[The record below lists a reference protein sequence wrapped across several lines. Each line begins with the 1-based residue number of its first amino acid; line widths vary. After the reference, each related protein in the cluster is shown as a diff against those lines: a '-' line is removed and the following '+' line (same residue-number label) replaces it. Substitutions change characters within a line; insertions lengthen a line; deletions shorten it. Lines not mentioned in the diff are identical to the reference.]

1 MTTLKKIFNTS
12 SIFTKVSIMTSCVI
26 ILISVLSTTF
36 LVRSYSREIQNRDRL
51 LVQEGA
57 TKLFSFFQDSYNN
70 MYNQRT
76 LIHSSDHIA
85 DVLSETRDNPSD
97 VYKTENLT
105 RIMDYLT
112 SLAYSD
118 SDIADVILF
127 TADGKNAFSCS
138 SQKGRKIYVG
148 YTYNELPYIEKFRE
162 MSSSIA
168 VVYDEAPPYLTLSSP
183 KASKGTITFIMKIY
197 AQLGM
202 DTKYPLAYMMVN
214 YSPSTV
220 QAAYNDIRE
229 DSDGEYFILNSLSTV
244 VYSNDKTRMGQAY
257 NTSWIDQN
265 DILFQRTIGLSGI
278 QVIGSVSTDKLANT
292 TLLIIRN
299 AVIITGIGVLCMIII
314 VLILHRHYA
323 RKFQNLAVAMAS
335 ISTGDFSTHL
345 PVNSNDEI
353 GYLSRTF
360 NQMSH
365 TLNDYIEKTYLAETQ
380 RRTAELYAL
389 QAQINPHFLANT
401 IESIRMCSLENDDY
415 ESSEMLKELGNLF
428 RWMVQFDQDIIYVE
442 NEMEYTES
450 YLNLLKFRFSD
461 RLSVD
466 LNIPSET
473 YMLGIPR
480 FTLQPIIEN
489 AVSHG
494 SPNTRNM
501 VVSICFTI
509 ERDILT
515 VTVSDNGPGI
525 PENELRKLQDHIRG
539 SHTYKEFGVAL
550 RNIHSRITLLF
561 GEEFGLKVKSSYGQG
576 TTVTVTLPA
585 KEKKELE
592 EYVQNTHSGR

>member
-1 MTTLKKIFNTS
+1 MTLKKFFNTS
-12 SIFTKVSIMTSCVI
+12 SIFTKVSIMTSCII

-57 TKLFSFFQDSYNN
+57 AKLFSFFQDSYNN

-97 VYKTENLT
+97 VYEMESLNKITN
-105 RIMDYLT
+105 YLT
-112 SLAYSD
+112 ALAYSD
-118 SDIADVILF
+118 TDIEDVILF
-127 TADGKNAFSCS
+127 TADGENAFSYS
-138 SQKGRKIYVG
+138 SQKGRKIYFG
-148 YTYNELPYIEKFRE
+148 YAFNELPYIEKFRE
-162 MSSSIA
+162 NSSSIA
-168 VVYDEAPPYLTLSSP
+168 VIYDKDPPYLTLSSSEAP
-183 KASKGTITFIMKIY
+183 KETITFIMKIY

-214 YSPSTV
+214 YSPDTV
-220 QAAYNDIRE
+220 QAAYNDIQE
-229 DSDGEYFILNSLSTV
+229 DSDGEYYILNSLSTV
-244 VYSNDKTRMGQAY
+244 VYSNNKARMGQAY
-257 NTSWIDQN
+257 NTDWIDQN
-265 DILFQRTIGLSGI
+265 NILFHKTIGLSGI
-278 QVIGSVSTDKLANT
+278 EVIGSVSNDKLSKT
-292 TLLIIRN
+292 ILFIIRN
-299 AVIITGIGVLCMIII
+299 AVIITGIGILCMIIF

-323 RKFQNLAVAMAS
+323 RKFQNLGVAMAS
-335 ISTGDFSTHL
+335 ISTGDFSTYL

-360 NQMSH
+360 NQMSQ

-401 IESIRMCSLENDDY
+401 IESIRMCALENDDY

-461 RLSVD
+461 KLSVD
-466 LNIPSET
+466 MEIPSES
-473 YMLGIPR
+473 YLLGIPR
-480 FTLQPIIEN
+480 FTLQPILEN

-501 VVSICFTI
+501 LISICFTI
-509 ERDILT
+509 EDNILT
-515 VTVSDNGPGI
+515 ITVSDNGPGI
-525 PENELRKLQDHIRG
+525 PENDLKKLQDHIRG
-539 SHTYKEFGVAL
+539 NHTCKEFGVAL

-561 GEEFGLKVKSSYGQG
+561 GNEYGLKVKSSYGQG
-576 TTVTVTLPA
+576 AAVIVTLPA

-592 EYVQNTHSGR
+592 KYVQNTHSGR